1 MSKSTFLPN
10 LRSGIFVSTVAGI
23 FALTAAPLA
32 LAQDAANDDVEEIVV
47 TGSYIKR
54 SQSDMPSP
62 IEIFDSDRLAD
73 IGAST
78 LPDFINSLTINSGAQ
93 IYANHLD
100 QGRNAGTTN
109 INLRGLGEASTLVL
123 LNGTRSTLTPAVNG
137 SGDQYVNL
145 STLVPMIAVE
155 RVEILKDGASALYGS
170 DAVAGV
176 ANFITRDTFEGLEF
190 KAEMSNNEY
199 GGDETHF
206 GIIVG
211 GKHDRGNFMAAFEY
225 MTADP
230 VTNAERFS
238 DFEPSMNSITGYG
251 APAVNIADFGLDIR
265 MPDPD
270 CGASTAAY
278 VEGQV
283 FFDPNSNVCRMTYGY
298 FGNVISEEE
307 RLQGYISASY
317 EISDKVEFF
326 AEMGYANIE
335 VIIGSVPTQPNTNPV
350 YVTESH
356 PDAIFYGAGP
366 LARINDPNDPFAGA
380 PVGSE
385 GERELPWIGRIFGA
399 GHEQNNDLKPFNTW
413 RTRAGLRGEIND
425 TWDFTLSYVYS
436 SEETSA
442 FRRESVLTELQEALY
457 GRGGPNGDEYYRFG
471 YRNRDANSQE
481 LLDPIIGFYG
491 YDAEANQKVFDAVV
505 SGSFGS
511 MAGGE
516 IGAAFGVQ
524 WREDQL
530 IYDYNDQSNKF
541 VFSFFVGGDDF
552 TAEQTATAAFAE
564 FSLPLRDNF
573 ELNLAARYESIEN
586 ETTLDPK
593 ISFLYMPTD
602 KWSVRGSW
610 GTSFRVPSLFGQFGS
625 YIDASSGTDPET
637 NVEITF
643 TGERTSN
650 PDKPLVPQE
659 ATTFNIGA
667 TYTGDNGFTLSIDYW
682 NFDYENYITYER
694 PSAVLTV
701 DPLGPQVIRSPGGNV
716 LKVIGYAAN
725 AGFVQTDGIDLSLSY
740 TIETGAGTVTPF
752 LNVTQVL
759 SYDIDDPQFGK
770 VDALGLAN
778 RHNIGHPS
786 IETRANLGLRYESG
800 GHSANLIAR
809 FIGSYDSDE
818 WDGNLGGPI
827 VFRQPWGDIIQPA
840 MLDFDNFIPVDSH
853 TTIDA
858 QYAYTFEGVFGGDTV
873 STIRIGARNLTGELP
888 PAFFNTAGYDESVH
902 DPRGR
907 YVYAS
912 YSASF

>member
-1 MSKSTFLPN
+1 MINITQGHWRKGAISFAAVTGL
-10 LRSGIFVSTVAGI
+10 LASGWTTQAV
-23 FALTAAPLA
+23 
-32 LAQDAANDDVEEIVV
+32 AQDDDGLEEIVV

-54 SQSDMPSP
+54 SQSDMASP
-62 IEIFDSDRLAD
+62 VEIIDSKQLAD

-78 LPDFINSLTINSGAQ
+78 LPDMINTLTINSGAQ

-123 LNGTRSTLTPAVNG
+123 LNGSRTTLTPAVNS

-145 STLVPMIAVE
+145 STLIPMIAVE

-190 KAEMSNNEY
+190 KAELSSNEH

-206 GIIVG
+206 GVIVG
-211 GKHDRGNFMAAFEY
+211 GKHERGHFMAAFEY

-230 VTNAERFS
+230 VTNAERF
-238 DFEPSMNSITGYG
+238 DEFEPTMNSITGYG

-265 MPDPD
+265 LPDPD
-270 CGASTAAY
+270 CDLATAAF
-278 VEGQV
+278 VDRQQ

-298 FGNVISEEE
+298 FGNIISEEE
-307 RLQGYISASY
+307 RLQGYASASY
-317 EISDKVEFF
+317 EITEKAEFF
-326 AEMGYANIE
+326 AEMGYANVE

-356 PDAIFYGAGP
+356 PDSIYYGAGP
-366 LARINDPNDPFAGA
+366 LARVFDPLDPFSGA
-380 PVGSE
+380 PVGPE

-399 GHEQNNDLKPFNTW
+399 GHPQNNDLKPFDNW
-413 RTRAGLRGEIND
+413 RTRGGLRGEINE
-425 TWDFTLSYVYS
+425 TWDYSLSYAYS

-442 FRRESVLTELQEALY
+442 FRRESILTVLQEALY

-481 LLDPIIGFYG
+481 LLDSIIGFYG
-491 YDAEANQKVFDAVV
+491 YEAEANQKVFDAVV

-511 MAGGE
+511 MGGGA

-524 WREDQL
+524 WREDEL

-552 TAEQTATAAFAE
+552 QATQESTAVFGEL
-564 FSLPLRDNF
+564 SLPISEAF
-573 ELNLAARYESIEN
+573 ELNLAARYEDIED
-586 ETTLDPK
+586 ETTFDPK
-593 ISFLYMPTD
+593 VSFLYQPTD
-602 KWSVRGSW
+602 AWSVRGSW
-610 GTSFRVPSLFGQFGS
+610 GTSFRVPSLFAQVGS
-625 YIDASSGTDPET
+625 YVDASSGTDPLT
-637 NVEITF
+637 GVEITF

-650 PDKPLVPQE
+650 PDVPLEPQE

-667 TYTGDNGFTLSIDYW
+667 TYEHDSGFTASIDYW
-682 NFDYENYITYER
+682 NFDYEGYITYEQ
-694 PSAVLTV
+694 PSAILTV
-701 DPLGPQVIRSPGGNV
+701 DPTGPQVIRAPGGGV
-716 LKVIGYAAN
+716 IKVIGYATN
-725 AGFVQTDGIDLSLSY
+725 AGFVETDGIDLSLSWAL
-740 TIETGAGTVTPF
+740 EAGAGTITPY
-752 LNVTQVL
+752 LDVAEIL
-759 SYDIDDPQFGK
+759 SYDIDDPVFGE

-778 RHNIGHPS
+778 RHNVGSPS
-786 IETRANLGLRYESG
+786 VETRANLGVRYDNG
-800 GHSANLIAR
+800 GHTANLVAR
-809 FIGSYDSDE
+809 YIGDYDSDE
-818 WDGNLGGPI
+818 TDGNLGGPI

-840 MLDFDNFIPVDSH
+840 TLDPENFRPVDSH

-858 QYAYTFEGVFGGDTV
+858 QYAYTFEGLFGGDTV
-873 STIRIGARNLTGELP
+873 SIVRIGARNLTDESP
-888 PAFFNTAGYDESVH
+888 PEFFNTAGYDETVH

-907 YVYAS
+907 YYYGSVTV
-912 YSASF
+912 SF